1 MTGFRRH
8 LWTLLLCALPL
19 AAGAADATR
28 GRVLYQDYCTVCHGS
43 NPAASEPVGVAY
55 NPDGLAIAI
64 NRQARMR
71 YLADLLDYDDLID
84 ITEYIGSVSAPRAVE
99 PQTGWYWN
107 AAESGRGFFIEK
119 RGNNAFM
126 AGFQY
131 DASGRASWFTS
142 QGAIASSKLFAP
154 MSMFANG
161 QTLTGPYQAPQ
172 ALSSP
177 GTVGITFNAADAA
190 LMNWPGGTT
199 SLVRFPFAGSSPTG
213 SGVVAPQAGAPES
226 GWWWNPDEPGR
237 GYAIEFQGDRIF
249 LCGFMYDADGNPIW
263 YLINGTMAA
272 PNRFE
277 GAWMQFANGQ
287 AMGAPYR
294 APTLVNAQVGAA
306 AIEFSD
312 ARNAT
317 LTLPDGRRI
326 ALTRFV
332 F

>member
-1 MTGFRRH
+1 MTLGPRFRFV
-8 LWTLLLCALPL
+8 LVLLLAAPL
-19 AAGAADATR
+19 VAAAADITR
-28 GRVLYQDYCTVCHGS
+28 GRSLYQSYCTVCHGS

-55 NPDGLAIAI
+55 NPDGLALAI
-64 NRQARMR
+64 SRQAQMR
-71 YLADLLDYDDLID
+71 YLGGLLEYEDLVD
-84 ITEYIGSVSAPRAVE
+84 ITEYIGSVAAPRAVE
-99 PQTGWYWN
+99 PETGWYWN
-107 AAESGRGFFIEK
+107 AAESGRGFFVEK

-142 QGAIASSKLFAP
+142 QGSVVSSKLFAP

-172 ALSSP
+172 ALASP
-177 GTVGITFNAADAA
+177 GTVGITFNSSTAA

-199 SLVRFPFAGSSPTG
+199 QLVRFPFAGAS
-213 SGVVAPQAGAPES
+213 VVAPQAGAPES
-226 GWWWNPDEPGR
+226 GWWWNADEPGR
-237 GYAIEFQGDRIF
+237 GYAIEFQGNQIF
-249 LCGFMYDADGNPIW
+249 VCGFMYDAAGNPVW

-277 GAWMQFANGQ
+277 GSWMQFANGQ

-306 AIEFSD
+306 QLEFTD
-312 ARNAT
+312 ARSGT